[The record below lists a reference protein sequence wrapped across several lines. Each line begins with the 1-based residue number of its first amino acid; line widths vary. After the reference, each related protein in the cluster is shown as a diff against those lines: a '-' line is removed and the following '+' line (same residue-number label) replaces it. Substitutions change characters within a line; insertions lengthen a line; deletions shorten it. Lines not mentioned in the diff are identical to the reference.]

1 MSFPEAVVCVI
12 LQVVHSVFMLFLA
25 VTIGS
30 IVAKKHKILAS
41 VGFYYIINSIVST
54 IMTAFTMICV
64 TNSVE
69 VEDPY
74 IALQVVFVSGIVFFA
89 ILSIAEFLI
98 INAFLKKKLNL
109 Q

>member
-1 MSFPEAVVCVI
+1 
-12 LQVVHSVFMLFLA
+12 
-25 VTIGS
+25 
-30 IVAKKHKILAS
+30 
-41 VGFYYIINSIVST
+41 
-54 IMTAFTMICV
+54 MICV

-69 VEDPY
+69 VEAPY

>member
-1 MSFPEAVVCVI
+1 
-12 LQVVHSVFMLFLA
+12 
-25 VTIGS
+25 
-30 IVAKKHKILAS
+30 
-41 VGFYYIINSIVST
+41 
-54 IMTAFTMICV
+54 MTAFTMICV